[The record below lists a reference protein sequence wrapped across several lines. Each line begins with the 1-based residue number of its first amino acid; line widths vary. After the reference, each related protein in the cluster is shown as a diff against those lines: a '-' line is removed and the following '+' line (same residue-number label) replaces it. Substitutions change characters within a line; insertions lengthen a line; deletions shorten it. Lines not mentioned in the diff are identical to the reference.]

1 MIREA
6 HVSIGGRRTR
16 YLEAGAGWPVV
27 LIHAFPLNADMWR
40 HQLEHAP
47 DGWRLIAPDVR
58 GFGKTTLPSSENDL
72 LSIDDL
78 AGDVA
83 ALLDELEIE
92 SAVIG
97 GLSMGGYITL
107 ALFRLA
113 PARFQGMI
121 LADTRSQADTPE
133 GREGRRR
140 MIDLVRARGASAV
153 ADQML
158 PKLLGA
164 TSARTR
170 PQLQAEVRRMIESAP
185 VSAIAGALEAMMA
198 RPDATPDLERIPCP
212 VLVMAGEEDTLTP
225 VADAE
230 SMQQRIR
237 RSRLVVLPEAG
248 HLANLEAPEV
258 FSKALADF
266 LLANL

>member
-6 HVSIGGRRTR
+6 YVSIDGRRTR

-27 LIHAFPLNADMWR
+27 LIHAFPLNAEMWR
-40 HQLEHAP
+40 RQLEHAP
-47 DGWRLIAPDVR
+47 DGWRFIAPDVR
-58 GFGKTTLPSSENDL
+58 GFGKTPAPASPPDRLT
-72 LSIDDL
+72 IDDL
-78 AGDVA
+78 ARDVA
-83 ALLDELEIE
+83 ALLDQLEIE

-113 PARFQGMI
+113 PARFQGII

-133 GREGRRR
+133 GREGRCR
-140 MIDLVRARGASAV
+140 MIELVRSRGASAV

-164 TSARTR
+164 TSVRRR
-170 PQLQAEVRRMIESAP
+170 PELQAEVRRMIEAAP
-185 VSAIAGALEAMMA
+185 VSAIAGALEAMMD
-198 RPDATPDLERIPCP
+198 RPDSTPELERIPCP

-230 SMQQRIR
+230 SMQQRIM

-248 HLANLEAPEV
+248 HLANLESPEV
-258 FSKALADF
+258 FLRALADF